1 MNRIEFVAYYLRSAP
16 LKICVHFDVPA
27 FLADDGILIAR
38 HATPFQELLRYNT
51 PWHQKGGAICG
62 RIETVRDDPEYRSIR
77 LQDVSQF
84 REKLESIQGGP
95 AVAPSYL
102 WDVPVATDTLLDES
116 LILDSNRTLV
126 RLLRESNDFDFT
138 VPVVE
143 IRGEN
148 MGRIV
153 PDFEILARRP

>member
-1 MNRIEFVAYYLRSAP
+1 MSKRRYRTVVPIGNLEIEF
-16 LKICVHFDVPA
+16 KD
-27 FLADDGILIAR
+27 
-38 HATPFQELLRYNT
+38 PFQLAPSIT
-51 PWHQKGGAICG
+51 
-62 RIETVRDDPEYRSIR
+62 IETVRDDPEYRSIR